1 MPLRGFNKRKRY
13 AVYGRRVR
21 SRVAVKNAMLFRR
34 ARYMRYARAG
44 TFLGRAAIG
53 AELGYM
59 AYKGLK
65 NKFSPRQ
72 IGEAPGT
79 GTAKKCA
86 TVDQNPTNRDTRTL
100 YTEELTTISQ
110 GDDIDQRERMLAN
123 VRGFKIDAEIRN
135 NNGVPMYVNVAV
147 LCTKAGTSS
156 GTIDTSDFF
165 RASVGGNRGR
175 DFSTILNSN
184 EMHNLAI
191 NSDRY
196 IILRHKR
203 YRLGEDSS
211 TQYNTQKSNSYMN
224 LKWYVPLKR
233 QLRWDSGLGVQ
244 PENGEVWLVYWF
256 DQFGST
262 TGTGASPA
270 AVTTAW
276 RVVTTFRD
284 PKN

>member
-1 MPLRGFNKRKRY
+1 MPYKAFNKRKRY

-21 SRVAVKNAMLFRR
+21 SRAIAKNAFLLRR
-34 ARYMRYARAG
+34 ARLMRYARAG
-44 TFLGRAAIG
+44 TMLGRAAIG
-53 AELGYM
+53 AELGYY
-59 AYKGLK
+59 AYNKIK

-86 TVDQNPTNRDTRTL
+86 TVDQNPTNRDSRTL
-100 YTEELTTISQ
+100 YTEELTAIPQ

-123 VRGFKIDAEIRN
+123 VRGFQVHAEIRN
-135 NNGVPMYVNVAV
+135 NSPVPLYVNVAI

-156 GTIDTSDFF
+156 ATIDASDFF
-165 RASVGGNRGR
+165 RAAIGQNRAR

-196 IILRHKR
+196 VILRHKR
-203 YRLGEDSS
+203 YRLAEDNS
-211 TQYNTQKSNSYMN
+211 TSYNTQKSNSYMN
-224 LKWYVPLKR
+224 LKWYVPFKR

-244 PENGEVWLVYWF
+244 PENGEVFLVYWF
-256 DQFGST
+256 DLFGST

-270 AVTTAW
+270 AATSAW